1 MQLLRTRWK
10 VVPKH
15 VLRRVPHGRARQQ
28 WDVLVPTPT
37 PTSAPEHA
45 NRARRPP
52 GPVRCAIHLM
62 LLRPSPLGGQLRSVG
77 VGVGVCVQRETQRG
91 GRGCPNG
98 LRVPVWCVFT
108 GCSPDPDPVC
118 AGASALNGSDAG
130 RAMPA
135 APLSLLLLLFP
146 SRNGGKAGTGPA
158 PDPGPDSATDP
169 IPSENIVLVQN
180 GFATPAPPVMC
191 GRRNGVRCC
200 C

>member
-15 VLRRVPHGRARQQ
+15 VLRRVLHGRARQQ

-52 GPVRCAIHLM
+52 GPVRRAIHLM

-77 VGVGVCVQRETQRG
+77 VGVGVCVRRETQRG

-135 APLSLLLLLFP
+135 APLS
-146 SRNGGKAGTGPA
+146 
-158 PDPGPDSATDP
+158 
-169 IPSENIVLVQN
+169 
-180 GFATPAPPVMC
+180 
-191 GRRNGVRCC
+191 RCC
-200 C
+200 CCSQAGTAARRVQGLLQTQTQTARRTPSPARTLCSCGTGSPRPRRPSCVAAGTVSVAAA